1 MALKI
6 EPESFKIETSGFF
19 FLFFFFY
26 TEFVTDV
33 ECGVKAGENVGGMF
47 ELSSLPIWLP
57 QSHLPR

>member
-1 MALKI
+1 M
-6 EPESFKIETSGFF
+6 
-19 FLFFFFY
+19 FFY

-33 ECGVKAGENVGGMF
+33 ECGVKAGENVGGVF

>member
-6 EPESFKIETSGFF
+6 EPESFKIETPGGFF
-19 FLFFFFY
+19 LLFFY

-33 ECGVKAGENVGGMF
+33 ECGVKAGENVGGVF